1 MTYLEAVDVLFTK
14 LPMFQR
20 SGPAAYK
27 ANLDGTRAVCKLL
40 ENPEND
46 LKFIHI
52 AGTNGK
58 GTVSH
63 MVAAVLQKA
72 GYKTGLFTSPH
83 LVDFRERIRLNGEKI
98 PESKVVDFVDKYSDT
113 WGEPSFFELT
123 FGMALQYFKDEC
135 ADIVILETGMGGRL
149 DSTNAIPTAEICAI
163 TNIGLD
169 HTQFLGDD
177 ISSIAI
183 EKAGIIKNEV
193 PVVLGKMRPE
203 AQSEIL
209 KASLRASSEMHY
221 GRIVPESLV
230 DLVDSP
236 FAFEN
241 IATAVKIID
250 VLRSRGWL
258 ITKKSERAG
267 FQNYKKLTGQ
277 LGRWQTIPPA
287 ENLSEILIDCA
298 HNVDGISVLM
308 DYLSQK
314 HPSTQLHIVFGTVAD
329 KNPCRVLELIPK
341 NSIMYWCS
349 AKVVRSMGTECL
361 QNHGLESGLSGEVYS
376 SISEAVTASRL
387 AVHSLYSAMDQKA
400 ISVVCGSVYVV
411 GEVVEFTKF

>member
-221 GRIVPESLV
+221 GRIVPESLI

-250 VLRSRGWL
+250 VLRNRGWL
-258 ITKKSERAG
+258 ITKKSERTG

-298 HNVDGISVLM
+298 HNIDGISVLM

-314 HPSTQLHIVFGTVAD
+314 HPGTQLHIVFGTVAD

-376 SISEAVTASRL
+376 SVSEAVTASRL
-387 AVHSLYSAMDQKA
+387 AVHSLYSEMDQKA

>member
-123 FGMALQYFKDEC
+123 FGMAVQYFKDEC

-267 FQNYKKLTGQ
+267 CQNYKKLTGQ
-277 LGRWQTIPPA
+277 LGRWQTIPSS

-298 HNVDGISVLM
+298 HNVDGIRVLM
-308 DYLSQK
+308 NYLSQK
-314 HPSTQLHIVFGTVAD
+314 YLGTQLHIVFGTVAD

-361 QNHGLESGLSGEVYS
+361 QNHGFESGLSGEVYS
-376 SISEAVTASRL
+376 SVNEAVSAARS
-387 AVHSLYSAMDQKA
+387 AVSSLNSELEQKA

>member
-1 MTYLEAVDVLFTK
+1 MTYLEAEDVLFTK

-20 SGPAAYK
+20 LGPAAYK
-27 ANLDGTRAVCKLL
+27 VNLDGTRAVCKLL
-40 ENPEND
+40 DNPEND

-63 MVAAVLQKA
+63 MVAAVLQVA
-72 GYKTGLFTSPH
+72 GYNTGLFTSPH

-98 PESKVVDFVDKYSDT
+98 PESKVVDFVDKYSKT

-123 FGMALQYFKDEC
+123 FGMALQYFKVEC

-221 GRIVPESLV
+221 GRIVPDSLI

-250 VLRSRGWL
+250 VLRDRGWL
-258 ITKKSERAG
+258 ITRISEREG
-267 FQNYKKLTGQ
+267 FQNYKELTGQ

-298 HNVDGISVLM
+298 HNLDGMRVLM
-308 DYLSQK
+308 DSLSQK
-314 HPSTQLHIVFGTVAD
+314 HPDTQLHIVFGTVAD
-329 KNPCRVLELIPK
+329 KNPSKVLELIPV

-349 AKVVRSMGTECL
+349 AKVVRSMATECL

-376 SISEAVTASRL
+376 SVSEAVKASRS
-387 AVHSLYSAMDQKA
+387 AVHSLYSEMDQKA

>member
-250 VLRSRGWL
+250 VLRNRGWL
-258 ITKKSERAG
+258 ITKKSERTG

-298 HNVDGISVLM
+298 HNVDGIRVLM
-308 DYLSQK
+308 DYLSLK
-314 HPSTQLHIVFGTVAD
+314 HPGTQLHIVFGTVAD

-341 NSIMYWCS
+341 NSVMYWCS

-361 QNHGLESGLSGEVYS
+361 QNHGFESGLSGEVYS

-387 AVHSLYSAMDQKA
+387 AVHSLYSEMDQKA

>member
-1 MTYLEAVDVLFTK
+1 MGDCISDIRKWLEERK
-14 LPMFQR
+14 LI
-20 SGPAAYK
+20 G
-27 ANLDGTRAVCKLL
+27 VKLGL
-40 ENPEND
+40 ENCEIILQRLNNPHLN
-46 LKFIHI
+46 FPSIHV

-58 GTVSH
+58 GSLCVQLSALARANNLN
-63 MVAAVLQKA
+63 V
-72 GYKTGLFTSPH
+72 GLFTSPH

-98 PESKVVDFVDKYSDT
+98 LESKVVDFVDKYSDT

-149 DSTNAIPTAEICAI
+149 DSTNSIPTAEICAI

-169 HTQFLGDD
+169 HTQFLGED

-209 KASLRASSEMHY
+209 KASLRKSSEVHY
-221 GRIVPESLV
+221 GRVVPESLKA
-230 DLVDSP
+230 LVDSP
-236 FAFEN
+236 FEFEN

-250 VLRSRGWL
+250 VLNTNGWL
-258 ITKKSERAG
+258 ITKKSEIAG

-277 LGRWQTIPPA
+277 LGRWQTIPQA

-298 HNVDGISVLM
+298 HNVDGMRVLM
-308 DYLSQK
+308 DYFSQQ
-314 HPSTQLHIVFGTVAD
+314 HPGAQLHIVFGTVAD
-329 KNPCRVLELIPK
+329 KNPCKVLKLIPE
-341 NSIMYWCS
+341 NSVMYWCS
-349 AKVVRSMGTECL
+349 ANVVRSMNTDYL
-361 QNHGLESGLSGEVYS
+361 QDHGLESGLSGEVYRLS
-376 SISEAVTASRL
+376 LIHISEPTRPERIAYAG
-387 AVHSLYSAMDQKA
+387 
-400 ISVVCGSVYVV
+400 VCL
-411 GEVVEFTKF
+411 

>member
-1 MTYLEAVDVLFTK
+1 MTYLEAEDVLFTK

-20 SGPAAYK
+20 LGPAAYK
-27 ANLDGTRAVCKLL
+27 VNLDGTRAVCKLL
-40 ENPEND
+40 DNPEND

-63 MVAAVLQKA
+63 MVAAVLQVA
-72 GYKTGLFTSPH
+72 GYNTGLFTSPH

-98 PESKVVDFVDKYSDT
+98 PESKVVDFVDKYSKT

-123 FGMALQYFKDEC
+123 FGMALQYFKVEC

-298 HNVDGISVLM
+298 HNVDGIRVLM
-308 DYLSQK
+308 DYLSLK
-314 HPSTQLHIVFGTVAD
+314 HPGTQLHIVFGTVAD

-341 NSIMYWCS
+341 NSVMYWCS

-361 QNHGLESGLSGEVYS
+361 QNHGFESGLSGEVYS
-376 SISEAVTASRL
+376 SVNEAVSAARS
-387 AVHSLYSAMDQKA
+387 AVSSLNSEMDQKA

>member
-287 ENLSEILIDCA
+287 ANLSEILIDCA
-298 HNVDGISVLM
+298 HNVDGIRVLM
-308 DYLSQK
+308 NYLSQK
-314 HPSTQLHIVFGTVAD
+314 YLGTQLHIVFGTVAD

-361 QNHGLESGLSGEVYS
+361 QNHGFESGLSGEVYS
-376 SISEAVTASRL
+376 SVNEAVSAARS
-387 AVHSLYSAMDQKA
+387 AVSSLNSEMDQKA

>member
-221 GRIVPESLV
+221 GRIVPESLI

-250 VLRSRGWL
+250 VLRNRGWL
-258 ITKKSERAG
+258 ITKKSERTG

-298 HNVDGISVLM
+298 HNVDGIRVLM

-314 HPSTQLHIVFGTVAD
+314 HPGTQLHIVFGTVAD

-361 QNHGLESGLSGEVYS
+361 QNHGFESGLSGEVYS

-387 AVHSLYSAMDQKA
+387 AVHSLYSEMDQKA

>member
-1 MTYLEAVDVLFTK
+1 MTYLEAEDVLFTK

-20 SGPAAYK
+20 LGPAAYK
-27 ANLDGTRAVCKLL
+27 VNLDGTRAVCKLL
-40 ENPEND
+40 DNPEND

-63 MVAAVLQKA
+63 MVAAVLQMA

-98 PESKVVDFVDKYSDT
+98 PESKVVDFVDKYSET

-149 DSTNAIPTAEICAI
+149 DSTNAISTAEVCAI

-221 GRIVPESLV
+221 GRVVPEGLI

-236 FAFEN
+236 FASEN
-241 IATAVKIID
+241 ISTAFKIID
-250 VLRSRGWL
+250 VLRERGWK
-258 ITKKSERAG
+258 ISKKSERDG
-267 FQNYKKLTGQ
+267 FQNYKELTGQ

-287 ENLSEILIDCA
+287 ENLSKILIDCA
-298 HNVDGISVLM
+298 HNVDGMRVLM
-308 DYLSQK
+308 DSLSLQ
-314 HPSTQLHIVFGTVAD
+314 HPDTQLHIVFGTVAD
-329 KNPCRVLELIPK
+329 KNPRKVLELIPV

-349 AKVVRSMGTECL
+349 AKVVRSMATTCL
-361 QNHGLESGLSGEVYS
+361 QNHGLESGLSGEIYS
-376 SISEAVTASRL
+376 SVSEAVTASRS
-387 AVHSLYSAMDQKA
+387 AVHSLSSEIDQQAM
-400 ISVVCGSVYVV
+400 SVVCGSVYVV
-411 GEVVEFTKF
+411 GEVVDPLKS

>member
-267 FQNYKKLTGQ
+267 CQNYKKLTGQ

-287 ENLSEILIDCA
+287 KNLSEILIDCA
-298 HNVDGISVLM
+298 HNVDGIRVLM

-314 HPSTQLHIVFGTVAD
+314 HPGTQLHIVFGTVAD

-387 AVHSLYSAMDQKA
+387 AVHSLYSEMDQKA

>member
-221 GRIVPESLV
+221 GRIVPDSLI

-258 ITKKSERAG
+258 ITKKSERTG

-277 LGRWQTIPPA
+277 LGRWQTIPSA

-298 HNVDGISVLM
+298 HNIDGISVLM

-314 HPSTQLHIVFGTVAD
+314 YPGTQLHIVFGTVAD

-341 NSIMYWCS
+341 NSVMYWCS

-361 QNHGLESGLSGEVYS
+361 QNHGFESGLSGEVYS
-376 SISEAVTASRL
+376 SVSEAVTASRL
-387 AVHSLYSAMDQKA
+387 AVHSLDSAMDQKA
-400 ISVVCGSVYVV
+400 ISIVCGSVYVV

>member
-27 ANLDGTRAVCKLL
+27 PNLDGTRAVCKLL
-40 ENPEND
+40 DNPEND
-46 LKFIHI
+46 LKFIHV

-83 LVDFRERIRLNGEKI
+83 LVDFRERIRLNGDKI
-98 PESKVVDFVDKYSDT
+98 PESKVVDFVEKYSES
-113 WGEPSFFELT
+113 WGKPSFFELT

-135 ADIVILETGMGGRL
+135 ANIVILETGMGGRL

-221 GRIVPESLV
+221 GRIVPENLI

-250 VLRSRGWL
+250 VLRGRGWI
-258 ITKKSERAG
+258 ITKKSEREG
-267 FQNYKKLTGQ
+267 FQHYKEITGQ

-298 HNVDGISVLM
+298 HNVDGMRVLF
-308 DYLSQK
+308 DSLSQQ
-314 HPSTQLHIVFGTVAD
+314 HPGTQLHIVFGTVAD
-329 KNPCRVLELIPK
+329 KNPFKVLELIPK

-361 QNHGLESGLSGEVYS
+361 QNHGLDSGLSGEVYRS
-376 SISEAVTASRL
+376 VSEAVTAART
-387 AVHSLYSAMDQKA
+387 AVYSLNLELDQKA
-400 ISVVCGSVYVV
+400 MSIVCGSVYVV
-411 GEVVEFTKF
+411 GEVVEFAKS

>member
-20 SGPAAYK
+20 FGPAAYK
-27 ANLDGTRAVCKLL
+27 ANLDGTIAVCKLL
-40 ENPEND
+40 DNTEND
-46 LKFIHI
+46 LQFIHV

-63 MVAAVLQKA
+63 MVAAVLQEA

-149 DSTNAIPTAEICAI
+149 DSTNSIPTAEICAI

-169 HTQFLGDD
+169 HTQFLGED

-209 KASLRASSEMHY
+209 KASLRKSSEVHY
-221 GRIVPESLV
+221 GRVVPESLKA
-230 DLVDSP
+230 LVDSP
-236 FAFEN
+236 FEFEN

-250 VLRSRGWL
+250 VLSTKGWL
-258 ITKKSERAG
+258 ITKKSEIAG

-277 LGRWQTIPPA
+277 LGRWQTIPQA

-298 HNVDGISVLM
+298 HNVDGMRVLM
-308 DYLSQK
+308 DYFSQQ
-314 HPSTQLHIVFGTVAD
+314 HPGAQLHIVFGTVAD
-329 KNPCRVLELIPK
+329 KNPCKVLKLIPE
-341 NSIMYWCS
+341 NSVMYWCS
-349 AKVVRSMGTECL
+349 ANVVRSMNTDSL
-361 QNHGLESGLSGEVYS
+361 QDHGLESGLSGEVYRS
-376 SISEAVTASRL
+376 VNEAVTAARS
-387 AVHSLYSAMDQKA
+387 AVNSLNLELDQHAKS
-400 ISVVCGSVYVV
+400 IVCGSVYVV
-411 GEVVEFTKF
+411 GEVVELAKF

>member
-221 GRIVPESLV
+221 GRIVPESLI

-267 FQNYKKLTGQ
+267 CQNYKKLTGQ
-277 LGRWQTIPPA
+277 LGRWQTIPSS

-298 HNVDGISVLM
+298 HNVDGIRVLM
-308 DYLSQK
+308 NYLSQK
-314 HPSTQLHIVFGTVAD
+314 YLGTQLHIVFGTVAD

-341 NSIMYWCS
+341 NSVMYWCS

-387 AVHSLYSAMDQKA
+387 AVHSLYSEMDQKA

>member
-40 ENPEND
+40 DNPEND

-63 MVAAVLQKA
+63 MVAAVLQVA

-83 LVDFRERIRLNGEKI
+83 LVDFRERIRLNGEKL
-98 PESKVVDFVDKYSDT
+98 PESKVVHFVDKYSET

-123 FGMALQYFKDEC
+123 FGMALQYFRDEC
-135 ADIVILETGMGGRL
+135 ADIVIIETGMGGRL

-221 GRIVPESLV
+221 GRIVPESLI

-250 VLRSRGWL
+250 VLRGRGWI
-258 ITKKSERAG
+258 ITKKSEREG
-267 FQNYKKLTGQ
+267 FQNYKQLTGQ
-277 LGRWQTIPPA
+277 LGRWQMIPQA

-298 HNVDGISVLM
+298 HNVDGMRVLI
-308 DYLSQK
+308 DSLSQQ
-314 HPSTQLHIVFGTVAD
+314 HPGTQFHIVFGTVAD
-329 KNPCRVLELIPK
+329 KNPCKILEFIPK

-349 AKVVRSMGTECL
+349 ANVVRSMGTESL
-361 QNHGLESGLSGEVYS
+361 QNHGLESGLSGEIYS
-376 SISEAVTASRL
+376 SVSDAVTAART
-387 AVHSLYSAMDQKA
+387 AVYSLNFELDLQAMS
-400 ISVVCGSVYVV
+400 IVCGSVYVV
-411 GEVVEFTKF
+411 GEVVEFVKS

>member
-98 PESKVVDFVDKYSDT
+98 PESQVVDFVDKYSDT

-221 GRIVPESLV
+221 GRIVPDSLI

-277 LGRWQTIPPA
+277 LGRWQTIPSA
-287 ENLSEILIDCA
+287 E
-298 HNVDGISVLM
+298 NVDGIRVLM

-314 HPSTQLHIVFGTVAD
+314 HPGTQLHIVFGTVAD

-341 NSIMYWCS
+341 NSVMYWCS
-349 AKVVRSMGTECL
+349 AKVVRSMGIECL
-361 QNHGLESGLSGEVYS
+361 QNHGFESGLSGEVYS
-376 SISEAVTASRL
+376 SVSEAVTASRL
-387 AVHSLYSAMDQKA
+387 AVHSLDSAMDQKA
-400 ISVVCGSVYVV
+400 ISIVCGSVYVV

>member
-98 PESKVVDFVDKYSDT
+98 PESKVFDFVDKYSDT

-135 ADIVILETGMGGRL
+135 
-149 DSTNAIPTAEICAI
+149 
-163 TNIGLD
+163 
-169 HTQFLGDD
+169 
-177 ISSIAI
+177 
-183 EKAGIIKNEV
+183 
-193 PVVLGKMRPE
+193 
-203 AQSEIL
+203 
-209 KASLRASSEMHY
+209 
-221 GRIVPESLV
+221 
-230 DLVDSP
+230 
-236 FAFEN
+236 
-241 IATAVKIID
+241 
-250 VLRSRGWL
+250 
-258 ITKKSERAG
+258 
-267 FQNYKKLTGQ
+267 
-277 LGRWQTIPPA
+277 
-287 ENLSEILIDCA
+287 
-298 HNVDGISVLM
+298 
-308 DYLSQK
+308 
-314 HPSTQLHIVFGTVAD
+314 
-329 KNPCRVLELIPK
+329 
-341 NSIMYWCS
+341 
-349 AKVVRSMGTECL
+349 
-361 QNHGLESGLSGEVYS
+361 
-376 SISEAVTASRL
+376 
-387 AVHSLYSAMDQKA
+387 
-400 ISVVCGSVYVV
+400 
-411 GEVVEFTKF
+411 

>member
-149 DSTNAIPTAEICAI
+149 DSTNTIPTAEICAI

-203 AQSEIL
+203 AQSEML
-209 KASLRASSEMHY
+209 KASLRKSSEIHY
-221 GRIVPESLV
+221 GRIVPESLK

-236 FAFEN
+236 FEFEN
-241 IATAVKIID
+241 IATSVKIID

-277 LGRWQTIPPA
+277 LGRWQTIPSS

-298 HNVDGISVLM
+298 HNVDGIRVLM
-308 DYLSQK
+308 NYLSQK
-314 HPSTQLHIVFGTVAD
+314 YLGTQLHIVFGTVAD

-341 NSIMYWCS
+341 NSVMYWCS

-361 QNHGLESGLSGEVYS
+361 QNHGFESGLSGEVYS
-376 SISEAVTASRL
+376 SVNEAVSAARS
-387 AVHSLYSAMDQKA
+387 AVSSLNSEMEQKA

>member
-98 PESKVVDFVDKYSDT
+98 PESQVVDFVDKYSDT

-177 ISSIAI
+177 ISSISI

-221 GRIVPESLV
+221 GRIVPESLI

-298 HNVDGISVLM
+298 HNVDGIIVLM

-314 HPSTQLHIVFGTVAD
+314 HPGTQLHIVFGTVAD

-361 QNHGLESGLSGEVYS
+361 QNHGFESGLSGEVYS

-387 AVHSLYSAMDQKA
+387 AVHYLYSEMDQKA
-400 ISVVCGSVYVV
+400 ISVVCGSVYLV

>member
-40 ENPEND
+40 DHPEKD
-46 LKFIHI
+46 LKFIHV

-58 GTVSH
+58 GSVSH

-98 PESKVVDFVDKYSDT
+98 PEFKVVHFVENYSDS

-123 FGMALQYFKDEC
+123 FGMALQYFKEEN

-149 DSTNAIPTAEICAI
+149 DSTNAIPTAVVCAI

-169 HTQFLGDD
+169 HTQFLGED

-209 KASLRASSEMHY
+209 KAALRASSEMHY
-221 GRIVPESLV
+221 GRIVPESLI
-230 DLVDSP
+230 DLMDSP

-250 VLRSRGWL
+250 VLRDRGW
-258 ITKKSERAG
+258 IIAKKSEREG
-267 FQNYKKLTGQ
+267 FQNYKELTGQ

-287 ENLSEILIDCA
+287 ENLSEILVDCA
-298 HNVDGISVLM
+298 HNTDGMRMLFHS
-308 DYLSQK
+308 LSQQ
-314 HPSTQLHIVFGTVAD
+314 HPDTQFHIVFGTVAD
-329 KNPCRVLELIPK
+329 KNPCNVLELIPK
-341 NSIMYWCS
+341 NSIMYWCT
-349 AKVVRSMGTECL
+349 ANVVRSMGAECL

-376 SISEAVTASRL
+376 SVSEAFTAART
-387 AVHSLYSAMDQKA
+387 AVYSLNLELDQKA
-400 ISVVCGSVYVV
+400 RAVVCGSVYVV
-411 GEVVEFTKF
+411 GELFEFTKS

>member
-98 PESKVVDFVDKYSDT
+98 PESKVFDFVDKYSDT

-298 HNVDGISVLM
+298 HNVDGIRVLM

-314 HPSTQLHIVFGTVAD
+314 HPGTQLHIVFGTVAD

-361 QNHGLESGLSGEVYS
+361 QNHGFESGLSGEVYS
-376 SISEAVTASRL
+376 SVSEAVTASRL

>member
-1 MTYLEAVDVLFTK
+1 
-14 LPMFQR
+14 
-20 SGPAAYK
+20 
-27 ANLDGTRAVCKLL
+27 
-40 ENPEND
+40 
-46 LKFIHI
+46 
-52 AGTNGK
+52 
-58 GTVSH
+58 
-63 MVAAVLQKA
+63 
-72 GYKTGLFTSPH
+72 
-83 LVDFRERIRLNGEKI
+83 
-98 PESKVVDFVDKYSDT
+98 
-113 WGEPSFFELT
+113 
-123 FGMALQYFKDEC
+123 MALQYFKDEC

-298 HNVDGISVLM
+298 HNVDGIRVLM

-314 HPSTQLHIVFGTVAD
+314 HPGTQLHIVFGTVAD

-361 QNHGLESGLSGEVYS
+361 QNHGFESGLSGEVYS

-387 AVHSLYSAMDQKA
+387 AVHSLYSEMDQKA

>member
-1 MTYLEAVDVLFTK
+1 
-14 LPMFQR
+14 MFQR

-98 PESKVVDFVDKYSDT
+98 PESQVVDFVDKYLDA

-149 DSTNAIPTAEICAI
+149 DSTNSIPTAEICAI

-221 GRIVPESLV
+221 GRIVPESLI

-236 FAFEN
+236 FVFEN

-287 ENLSEILIDCA
+287 KNLSEILIDCA

-314 HPSTQLHIVFGTVAD
+314 HPGTQLHIVFGTVAD

-361 QNHGLESGLSGEVYS
+361 QNHGFESGLSGEVYS

-387 AVHSLYSAMDQKA
+387 AVHYLYSEMDQKA